1 MLFGLKRVGGLAAA
15 RFMRLRIDRGAD
27 VGLQLDHGRGIFGQ
41 AAIKYISKC

>member
-27 VGLQLDHGRGIFGQ
+27 VGLQLDRG
-41 AAIKYISKC
+41 AAYSDRRR